1 MVPFARRESIRFLS
15 VWVESRII
23 SGLFFFSSRGG
34 IFARILII
42 NNCLSGMTIRVWIS
56 SIIEIEMEI
65 KFLRNIYLSS
75 PPVMVKMTFLY
86 I

>member
-15 VWVESRII
+15 VWVEESRII

-42 NNCLSGMTIRVWIS
+42 NNCLSGMTILVEYGFHR
-56 SIIEIEMEI
+56 
-65 KFLRNIYLSS
+65 
-75 PPVMVKMTFLY
+75 
-86 I
+86 

>member
-23 SGLFFFSSRGG
+23 SGLFFFLLEDFLS
-34 IFARILII
+34 RILII

>member
-1 MVPFARRESIRFLS
+1 
-15 VWVESRII
+15 
-23 SGLFFFSSRGG
+23 
-34 IFARILII
+34 
-42 NNCLSGMTIRVWIS
+42 MTIRVWIS

-86 I
+86 IWFLRPLARYSFFSFLSFREDERAIKRLFTRNQRQNRLFVQL